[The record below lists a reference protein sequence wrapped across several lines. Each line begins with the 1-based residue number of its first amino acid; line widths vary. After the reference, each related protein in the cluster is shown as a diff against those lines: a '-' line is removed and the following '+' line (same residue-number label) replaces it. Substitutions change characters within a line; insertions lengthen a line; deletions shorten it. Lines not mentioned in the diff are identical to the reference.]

1 MIDFD
6 KIKLLI
12 FDADDTLWDCQTH
25 FDRVMNHAA
34 DILKPYVEKSETER
48 LLYETERSNMPL
60 MGYGTKAFTISLM
73 ENAIKVSQ
81 MKAKPQELLEI
92 LNLGKDLLRMPATP
106 LEGVVETLNNIK
118 QTGKYI
124 MTMFTKG
131 ELLDQ
136 EGKIERSGLGKFFD
150 DIVIVSDKT
159 DDEYIDICRKN
170 AVHPEEMLTIGNSF
184 RSDVAPALRIGA
196 SAIYIPFHTTWAL
209 EHTETFEHER
219 LMTVERFDSIQDLLV
234 TKL

>member
-118 QTGKYI
+118 RTGKYI

-136 EGKIERSGLGKFFD
+136 EGKIERS
-150 DIVIVSDKT
+150 
-159 DDEYIDICRKN
+159 
-170 AVHPEEMLTIGNSF
+170 
-184 RSDVAPALRIGA
+184 
-196 SAIYIPFHTTWAL
+196 
-209 EHTETFEHER
+209 
-219 LMTVERFDSIQDLLV
+219 
-234 TKL
+234 